1 MYEARVND
9 LKEQDVLREGPSWL
23 TGDMKS
29 GADVRKVNDSTF
41 HVLKDG
47 VSYKVFVVNVNE
59 EEKTVD
65 LLLNG
70 KKAKVQLSTGMDK
83 LLRSLGMGVT
93 SGSKAAD
100 IKAPMP
106 GLIHSFFV
114 QEGDSVAKGDH
125 VLILEAMK
133 MENVIKAPGDV
144 KVAKIHVKKGDSV
157 EKGQLIMSFEK

>member
-1 MYEARVND
+1 
-9 LKEQDVLREGPSWL
+9 
-23 TGDMKS
+23 
-29 GADVRKVNDSTF
+29 
-41 HVLKDG
+41 
-47 VSYKVFVVNVNE
+47 
-59 EEKTVD
+59 
-65 LLLNG
+65 
-70 KKAKVQLSTGMDK
+70 MDR
-83 LLRSLGMGVT
+83 LLRSLGMSVAG
-93 SGSKAAD
+93 SSKASD

-114 QEGDSVAKGDH
+114 QEGDTVAKGAH